1 MHQFKDNKS
10 GVYYHEQKFTLQWNF
25 PDARWVI
32 VKYFNGNKRVILPIV
47 TNSKNQTIDG
57 SRFKFLNFVLT
68 RLKPLRLGKTIT
80 WTEFKYKV
88 QKKAEVSTYS
98 QKPIP
103 AHFGF
108 KRIFFLKSSDE
119 FSNIANFQSQ
129 WVQLFVVTNSFPW
142 VKSIKI
148 PLHVKLLRIVESKI
162 NVNLTSINIEKEE
175 FHVIRQAVNIMR
187 PDISI
192 ENTNLTIQ
200 MPDVHPQIEGEFS
213 GPQLSTSIATLIA
226 TEKISE
232 RTNNESILQLIN

>member
-1 MHQFKDNKS
+1 MHQFKDNNNQF
-10 GVYYHEQKFTLQWNF
+10 YHEQKFTLQCNF
-25 PDARWVI
+25 PEARWVI
-32 VKYFNGNKRVILPIV
+32 VRYVNGNKRVILPIV

-98 QKPIP
+98 QNPIP

-108 KRIFFLKSSDE
+108 KRIFFLKSSGE
-119 FSNIANFQSQ
+119 FSNIANFRSQ
-129 WVQLFVVTNSFPW
+129 WVQLFVISNNFPW
-142 VKSIKI
+142 VKSIRI
-148 PLHVKLLRIVESKI
+148 PLRVKLLRIVENKI

-175 FHVIRQAVNIMR
+175 FQVIRRAVNIMR

-192 ENTNLTIQ
+192 ENTNLAIQ
-200 MPDVHPQIEGEFS
+200 MPDVHPQFEEEFS

-232 RTNNESILQLIN
+232 QTNNESILQLIN